1 MSNFGNPPAEP
12 KVYLGLIIVN
22 EYNMRMRKKI
32 GLLLLVV
39 LLGFVIAVWAYN
51 RYVRYPSPLNAWAP
65 SSGRKPYSGL
75 WKPKNPDVIRILSLD
90 GGGVRGLV
98 SLEVLKS
105 IEKKSGKPIAQLFD
119 IVAGTSSGAIIAT
132 LLLLPGEQGQ
142 PRYSAES
149 IIDRYTE
156 LVSRTFSAPW
166 YHQLLTLNG
175 TLGPRFLNHTKIVIA
190 NRLYGR
196 ATLGDLLLPVLIPS
210 YSLTDSRLHLFT
222 NWLPQHINLR
232 VAALIVAATS
242 PPSVFPAV
250 ELRGA
255 SKEAGEYVDGAIL
268 ATDPA
273 YLAFSQSLGK
283 NPQARFVIVSVGTGL
298 PNDKVAPRVGI
309 YGGGLD
315 WIESIL
321 HIMLDGQAQLTSSM
335 LKEFSEAGAP
345 IKMDYYRFNT
355 QRPVGLGD
363 WLNASPENIEAL
375 KDLGKDIVKKQNRQL
390 DEAIELLLR
399 N

>member
-1 MSNFGNPPAEP
+1 
-12 KVYLGLIIVN
+12 
-22 EYNMRMRKKI
+22 MRVRGKI

-51 RYVRYPSPLNAWAP
+51 RYVTYHSRLNAWASS
-65 SSGRKPYSGL
+65 SSGRPYL
-75 WKPKNPDVIRILSLD
+75 AQWKPKNPEVIRILSLD

-105 IEKKSGKPIAQLFD
+105 IENKSGKPIAQLFD
-119 IVAGTSSGAIIAT
+119 MVAGTSTGAIIAT
-132 LLLLPGEQGQ
+132 LLLLPDEQGQ
-142 PRYSAES
+142 PKYSVES
-149 IIDRYTE
+149 IVDRYTE
-156 LVSRTFSAPW
+156 LVSRVFSAPW

-175 TLGPRFLNHTKIVIA
+175 TLGPKFFNYTKIVIA

-222 NWLPQHINLR
+222 NWSPQHMNLH

-255 SKEAGEYVDGAIL
+255 SKDAGEYVDGAIL
-268 ATDPA
+268 VSDPA
-273 YLAFSQSLGK
+273 HLAFSQSLGK
-283 NPQARFVIVSVGTGL
+283 YPQARFVIVSVGTGL
-298 PNDKVAPRVGI
+298 PNDKVHRRVGI

-315 WIESIL
+315 WIESVL
-321 HIMLDGQAQLTSSM
+321 HIMLDGQAQVTSSL
-335 LKEFSEAGAP
+335 LKEFSETGAP
-345 IKMDYYRFNT
+345 IKMNYYRFNT

-363 WLNASPENIEAL
+363 WLDSSPENIEAL
-375 KDLGKDIVKKQNRQL
+375 KDLGKDIVKKQNKQL

>member
-1 MSNFGNPPAEP
+1 
-12 KVYLGLIIVN
+12 
-22 EYNMRMRKKI
+22 MRVRGKI

-51 RYVRYPSPLNAWAP
+51 RYVRYHSSLNAWASS
-65 SSGRKPYSGL
+65 SSGRPYSAQ

-149 IIDRYTE
+149 IIDRYAE

-321 HIMLDGQAQLTSSM
+321 HIMLDGQAQLASSM
-335 LKEFSEAGAP
+335 LKGFSEAGAP
-345 IKMDYYRFNT
+345 IKMNYYRFNT

-363 WLNASPENIEAL
+363 WLNSSPENIEAL
-375 KDLGKDIVKKQNRQL
+375 KDLGKDIVKKQNKQL